1 MRQQQALWNHKLRSA
16 TQIAGSYLTVNEDTV
31 EGVAIANLI
40 AADENN
46 IVGWVYRWN
55 TGTLAIRWDVHGPQ
69 RVSKLYPDLCDADKA
84 EIDFLSLTQLNCR
97 DD

>member
-1 MRQQQALWNHKLRSA
+1 M
-16 TQIAGSYLTVNEDTV
+16 NENEV

-40 AADENN
+40 AADEET

-55 TGTLAIRWDVHGPQ
+55 TGALAIRWDIRGPQ
-69 RVSKLYPDLCDADKA
+69 RVLKIYPDLCDADKA
-84 EIDFLSLTQLNCR
+84 EIDFTSLTLLTGR